1 MERGKAQRHGGNLS
15 PISSP
20 HQPGHGHPGRALIA
34 LLLALLLALGV
45 GGAPAAAA
53 TADTTGSRCTPIS
66 ETQAAALFERWNGA
80 LQSGDPD
87 QVVALYSPDALLLPT
102 LSAEPRQSPAA
113 IRAYFEQFLSHA
125 PRGRIDSRVLQ
136 LGCNEVV
143 DAGTYSFWL
152 DGDHWVAARYTFVYV
167 FTDGAWRIVHHHSSL
182 APNPQAA

>member
-1 MERGKAQRHGGNLS
+1 
-15 PISSP
+15 
-20 HQPGHGHPGRALIA
+20 
-34 LLLALLLALGV
+34 
-45 GGAPAAAA
+45 
-53 TADTTGSRCTPIS
+53 
-66 ETQAAALFERWNGA
+66 
-80 LQSGDPD
+80 
-87 QVVALYSPDALLLPT
+87 VVALYSPDALLLPT